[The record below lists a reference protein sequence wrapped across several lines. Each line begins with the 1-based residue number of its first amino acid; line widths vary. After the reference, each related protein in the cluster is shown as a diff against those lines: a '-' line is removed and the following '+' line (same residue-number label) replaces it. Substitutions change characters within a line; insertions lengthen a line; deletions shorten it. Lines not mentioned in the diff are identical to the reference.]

1 MHILLAEDDKNFGIV
16 LKSELEEERYRV
28 NLVNDGVEAVL
39 SFIHNSYDFVV
50 IDIEMPKLDGINA
63 LRIIR
68 KLSPGVPTIAYSGN
82 AVYSEMEELSKDGA
96 IKYFTK
102 PFEIAEL
109 KECIKR
115 YFNR

>member
-16 LKSELEEERYRV
+16 LKNELEEERYSV
-28 NLVNDGVEAVL
+28 SLVNDGVEAVL
-39 SFIHNSYDFVV
+39 SFINNCYDFVV

-68 KLSPGVPTIAYSGN
+68 KLGPAVPTIAYSGN
-82 AVYSEMEELSKDGA
+82 AGYSDMEELLKAGT
-96 IKYFTK
+96 IKCFTK
-102 PFEIAEL
+102 PFELAEL

-115 YFNR
+115 YLG

>member
-16 LKSELEEERYRV
+16 LKNELEEESYSV
-28 NLVNDGVEAVL
+28 SLVNDGVEAVL
-39 SFIHNSYDFVV
+39 SFINNSYDFVV

-68 KLSPGVPTIAYSGN
+68 KLSPTVPTIAYSGN
-82 AVYSEMEELSKDGA
+82 AGYSEMEELLKAGT
-96 IKYFTK
+96 IKCFTK
-102 PFEIAEL
+102 PFELAEL

-115 YFNR
+115 YLG

>member
-1 MHILLAEDDKNFGIV
+1 MHILLAEDDKNFGRV
-16 LKSELEEERYRV
+16 LKNELEEERYSV

-39 SFIHNSYDFVV
+39 SFINNSYDFVV

-68 KLSPGVPTIAYSGN
+68 KLSPDVPSVAYSGI
-82 AVYSEMEELSKDGA
+82 AGYSEMEELLKAGV
-96 IKYFTK
+96 IKFFTK
-102 PFEIAEL
+102 PFELAEL

-115 YFNR
+115 YFG